1 MAGEADPALSLF
13 PNGMTVLITLAE
25 DDQMTLAGTEVWW
38 NTVGAVL
45 MLAAADDGA
54 ATLSDAGSNS

>member
-1 MAGEADPALSLF
+1 
-13 PNGMTVLITLAE
+13 MTVLITLAE
-25 DDQMTLAGTEVWW
+25 DDQTTLAGTELWW